1 SDEIMAVTEQIMQYV
16 MKEIKGMDIRLPLT
30 RMPYKEAMERSG
42 TDKPDTRVG
51 PEEMHVTDDFADSN
65 FKDVQGAVADGGK
78 VCLLNVK
85 GEADNF
91 SRKDIDQLTEDIKV
105 YGAKGL
111 AWLKVEGTD
120 LNGPIV
126 KFLSDE
132 EKAGILERAEATD
145 GDLLLF
151 VADKT

>member
-1 SDEIMAVTEQIMQYV
+1 IV
-16 MKEIKGMDIRLPLT
+16 GF
-30 RMPYKEAMERSG
+30 G
-42 TDKPDTRVG
+42 TDKADSRFGLEV
-51 PEEMHVTDDFADSN
+51 MHVTDVVADSN
-65 FKDVQGAVADGGK
+65 FKVFQGAVADGGK

-85 GEADNF
+85 GGADNC
-91 SRKDIDQLTEDIKV
+91 SRKDIGQLTEDIKV

-132 EKAGILERAEATD
+132 AKAGILERAEATD
-145 GDLLLF
+145 GDLLLV
-151 VADKT
+151 VADRTSL